1 MSTDV
6 QIDEKIGQTV
16 KEPSKYRVVFHNDDR
31 TPMEFVVELLM
42 TIFKHTQVTAEELTL
57 KVHNE
62 GTATVGVYAYEIAE
76 SKGVEATTLSRAN
89 GFPLVITVEEDA

>member
-6 QIDEKIGQTV
+6 QIDEKIEQTI
-16 KEPSKYRVVFHNDDR
+16 KEPSKYRVVFHNDDH

-42 TIFKHTQVTAEELTL
+42 TIFKHSAETAEQLTL

-76 SKGVEATTLSRAN
+76 SKGVEATTLSRTH
-89 GFPLVITVEEDA
+89 GFPLVITVEED

>member
-6 QIDEKIGQTV
+6 QIDEKIEQTV
-16 KEPSKYRVVFHNDDR
+16 KEPSKYRVVFHNDDH

-42 TIFKHTQVTAEELTL
+42 TIFKHSADTAEQLTL
-57 KVHNE
+57 KIHNE

-76 SKGVEATTLSRAN
+76 SKGVEATTLSRSH
-89 GFPLVITVEEDA
+89 GFPLVITVEEE

>member
-6 QIDEKIGQTV
+6 QIDEKIKQTV

-42 TIFKHTQVTAEELTL
+42 TIFRHSQETAEQITL

-62 GTATVGVYAYEIAE
+62 GTATVGVYVYEVAE
-76 SKGVEATTLSRAN
+76 SKGVEATTLSRGH
-89 GFPLVITVEEDA
+89 GFPLVVTVEED

>member
-6 QIDEKIGQTV
+6 QIDEKIEQTV

-42 TIFKHTQVTAEELTL
+42 TIFRHSQETAEQITL
-57 KVHNE
+57 KVHTE
-62 GTATVGVYAYEIAE
+62 GTATVGVYAYEVAE
-76 SKGVEATTLSRAN
+76 SKGVEATALSRSH
-89 GFPLVITVEEDA
+89 GFPLVVTVEED